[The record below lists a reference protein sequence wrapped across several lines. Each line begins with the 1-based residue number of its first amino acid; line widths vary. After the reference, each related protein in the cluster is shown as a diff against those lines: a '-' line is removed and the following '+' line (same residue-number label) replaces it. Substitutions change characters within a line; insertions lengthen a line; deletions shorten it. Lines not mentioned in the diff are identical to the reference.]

1 MIIDS
6 LQYNGICRC
15 DKEHRMETEFAII
28 ESGCLKNLADYL
40 TKYGIQGYTVAVY
53 DENTYAA
60 TADRHPSVDLDII
73 LDPTDL
79 HANEHGVSLLM
90 GKLPSCAEVSSIMP
104 PA

>member
-6 LQYNGICRC
+6 LQYNGMCGC
-15 DKEHRMETEFAII
+15 GKEHRMETELAII
-28 ESGCLKNLADYL
+28 EGGCLKNLADYL
-40 TKYGIQGYTVAVY
+40 KKYKIQGYTVAVY